1 MVLETPAA
9 FDAAPGVPGDK
20 AILVYAGLG
29 QTAASVE
36 PADWMSRV
44 LRGCSMPLE
53 PSLHLLTDAVRQ
65 HLPQHLQRL
74 DPNGKGIAHSIFVPA
89 IVRDESQLY
98 SIEYVITPAGQ
109 GFWRHVRHVIERA
122 ELRRPRT
129 PRIAIGGSG
138 AVYLARQPRRWIRPL
153 LRLVKACDAGQIP
166 TLSVADHLAWLNNE
180 VHKHDRLVGARCI
193 VAWRNRRHSVHN
205 GGGGH
210 QFYTGEIRDQE
221 SPALPSIVYGRD
233 MRAFLGVIA
242 PPAFARLRAMGEGRP
257 DPGEDY
263 AVIEKAVNALPNSP
277 DEKLT

>member
-122 ELRRPRT
+122 D
-129 PRIAIGGSG
+129 
-138 AVYLARQPRRWIRPL
+138 
-153 LRLVKACDAGQIP
+153 C
-166 TLSVADHLAWLNNE
+166 ADRAHHALQSA
-180 VHKHDRLVGARCI
+180 
-193 VAWRNRRHSVHN
+193 
-205 GGGGH
+205 
-210 QFYTGEIRDQE
+210 DQE
-221 SPALPSIVYGRD
+221 LSTWPVSPGAG
-233 MRAFLGVIA
+233 LGHCC
-242 PPAFARLRAMGEGRP
+242 
-257 DPGEDY
+257 D
-263 AVIEKAVNALPNSP
+263 S
-277 DEKLT
+277 